1 MDSVTLTQVNSI
13 IRGIPGNTE
22 TEITFENTFD
32 RQTETLQRAYD
43 SYGIMPESKFHECL
57 NFIHNEHLIYLGH
70 TIVNRDGEKYLRE
83 IYISNG
89 KSPIFYEILLQKE
102 AMRTGDVKFNPI
114 SYAELAKTLSI
125 PVIQDSTELPVS
137 LESAFDYDEVD
148 DYDFATE
155 ADLTVNV
162 TDKKPPGFGEN
173 NDQQQAGSGG
183 EAEDI
188 TKTTAQAMGED
199 GGDAGQDTT
208 DGGADT
214 AGDMFDD
221 NNGEEG
227 QDGDTQ
233 SPDIMDENEDDNDD
247 DPDDEGTASKRRIRL
262 NMVKL
267 HNIIKDSLD
276 AMNTFTP
283 DYGIDVSRRYYKI
296 RENLSTIDGILLR
309 IINEQINDITV
320 EELMKKYTTLC
331 NIFDISVR
339 AMRVFAEDYKSSL
352 KKKH

>member
-1 MDSVTLTQVNSI
+1 MDSITLTQANSI

-32 RQTETLQRAYD
+32 KQIETMQRAHD

-57 NFIHNEHLIYLGH
+57 NFIHNTHLIYLGH
-70 TIVNRDGEKYLRE
+70 VIVNRDGEKYLRE
-83 IYISNG
+83 IYVSHG

-102 AMRTGDVKFNPI
+102 AMLAGNVKFNPI
-114 SYAELAKTLSI
+114 SYAELIKTVSV
-125 PVIQDSTELPVS
+125 PYIQDSADQPIS
-137 LESAFDYDEVD
+137 LESAFEYDDVD
-148 DYDFATE
+148 DYTFATE
-155 ADLTVNV
+155 ADMSVSV
-162 TDKKPPGFGEN
+162 TDEQPGETTDN
-173 NDQQQAGSGG
+173 NAGV
-183 EAEDI
+183 EDI
-188 TKTTAQAMGED
+188 TKTTAQAVSDDPSQQSDDSMSD
-199 GGDAGQDTT
+199 PANQ
-208 DGGADT
+208 
-214 AGDMFDD
+214 DD
-221 NNGEEG
+221 N
-227 QDGDTQ
+227 QDSTDVNDDQDDTQ
-233 SPDIMDENEDDNDD
+233 APDIMDENEDDTEDNA
-247 DPDDEGTASKRRIRL
+247 DDEGTASKRRIRL

-267 HNIIKDSLD
+267 HNIIKDSLE
-276 AMNTFTP
+276 AMNIFTP
-283 DYGIDVSRRYYKI
+283 DYGIDISRRYYKI